1 MTGRET
7 DIYGERVTVFMDF
20 ITNIKIKHY
29 TVPVT
34 AHFDGRCL
42 QCKSTDTKIRSSY
55 THEVSDLGTPFEQR
69 IADVVMATIECNSC
83 GCTFT
88 PVSREYPLKY
98 EYSLAVITWA
108 MSRYYHENASANV
121 IQDGLKR
128 LHNVDVPVDTI
139 YTWIKR
145 LSADYAKTMEPE
157 PETPG
162 SEASSSSTTTQPEK
176 HEDTVETIAVDGVH
190 VTTGVDVVGK
200 KEPVVFLSLTRRAD
214 GTLLPSS
221 KKRKTKKL

>member
-1 MTGRET
+1 
-7 DIYGERVTVFMDF
+7 MDF
-20 ITNIKIKHY
+20 ITVTKITHY
-29 TVPVT
+29 AVPVT

-121 IQDGLKR
+121 IQQGLKM
-128 LHNVDVPVDTI
+128 LHNVEVPVDTI

-145 LSADYAKTMEPE
+145 LSMDYAKTMESP
-157 PETPG
+157 PDM
-162 SEASSSSTTTQPEK
+162 ADKSSSPASDTTSPENQWDVK
-176 HEDTVETIAVDGVH
+176 TIAVDGTF

-200 KEPVVFLSLTRRAD
+200 KKPVVFLSLTRRAN
-214 GTLLPSS
+214 GTLLPTS
-221 KKRKTKKL
+221 KKRKPKTP